1 MYDSKLHGKS
11 GTVFRNRL
19 ASGDPLSR
27 NCKDMFNLHMLK
39 YSAILFRQQVMF
51 VTLKWFFNMVF
62 LVFTKARISI
72 HYCYPTED

>member
-27 NCKDMFNLHMLK
+27 NCKDVFNLHFLIFDNPLQAADNVCFAK
-39 YSAILFRQQVMF
+39 V
-51 VTLKWFFNMVF
+51 VF
-62 LVFTKARISI
+62 
-72 HYCYPTED
+72 